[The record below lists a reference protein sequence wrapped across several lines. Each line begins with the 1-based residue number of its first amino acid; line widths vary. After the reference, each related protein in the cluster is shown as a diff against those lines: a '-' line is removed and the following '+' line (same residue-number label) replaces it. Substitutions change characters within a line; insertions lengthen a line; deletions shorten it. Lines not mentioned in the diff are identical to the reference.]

1 MFLHT
6 ITHLLTKN
14 QVTMKKI
21 LSFLAA
27 AVAVFA
33 VASCQN
39 DGLDVVK
46 TGDAMVTVTVGV
58 NDGLATRSA
67 DSSVDQLVYAVY
79 TAANELVAGPVS
91 VENAF
96 DGGAQNIELALA
108 NGQTYNVA
116 FWAQNS
122 ECEAY
127 NVVAGENGLSV
138 EVDYNGLNN
147 DMSRDAFFA
156 SELITVEGNVAIDV
170 VLRRP
175 FAKINLGVTAEDWTA
190 AQAAGIGVTESK
202 VVIGNAPT
210 TLNINN
216 GEVSGEA
223 AVTYDFAA
231 IPTAATKAADAQD
244 FVVNGKTYKLLSSS
258 YILADEFKS
267 VINEGVQFTL
277 NTTNGTSIVVEEGL
291 NNVPVQRNYATNV
304 VGTAL
309 TSKVSVNVSTDSNE
323 YGATQIP
330 AGDVAAF
337 KAALANPAVGEI
349 VLPYGEYRGMFVI
362 LKGSKTI
369 KAADPTKKPVIT
381 GKIGVAAPASASFE
395 NIEFKVDT
403 EYSVANTGHQYL
415 DKFQRKSIIPIY
427 AAKVKLSGCVFT
439 DLYNSHQVVAVNYGA
454 HKAGMMLEIDKCS
467 FQGFAYAIYSRALL
481 KVTNSTFDL
490 FHSVYN
496 PRTIFLYGLGDGNQG
511 YVEFIG
517 NTFKCSTANGKPAY
531 CMEMS
536 SANYNYKNICYNVK
550 NNPGFGVNGEYF
562 LPRTND
568 GVCNFE
574 GTTFATGSA
583 TFSW

>member
-1 MFLHT
+1 
-6 ITHLLTKN
+6 
-14 QVTMKKI
+14 MKKI

-96 DGGAQNIELALA
+96 EGGAQNIELALA
-108 NGQTYNVA
+108 NGQTYNVV

-127 NVVAGENGLSV
+127 NVVAGAEGLSV

-156 SELITVEGNVAIDV
+156 SEMVTVDGNVTIDV

-175 FAKINLGVTAEDWTA
+175 FAKINLGVTAEDWDA

-210 TLNINN
+210 TLNLNN
-216 GEVSGEA
+216 GTVSGEA

-267 VINEGVQFTL
+267 VISEGVQFTI
-277 NTTNGTSIVVEEGL
+277 NTTNGNSIVVEEGL
-291 NNVPVQRNYATNV
+291 NNVPVQRNYSTNV

-309 TSKVSVNVSTDSNE
+309 TSRVSVNVSTDSNE
-323 YGATQIP
+323 FAGETIP

-369 KAADPTKKPVIT
+369 KAADPANKPVIK
-381 GKIGVAAPASASFE
+381 GKIAVAAPASASFE

-427 AAKVKLSGCVFT
+427 AAKVKLTGCVFT

-490 FHSVYN
+490 FHNQYN

-517 NTFKCSTANGKPAY
+517 NTFECTTTGGKPAY

-536 SANYNYKNICYNVK
+536 SANYNYKNICYNVQGNK
-550 NNPGFGVNGEYF
+550 GFGVDGQYF
-562 LPRTND
+562 LPRTGD
-568 GVCNFE
+568 GVCDFT
-574 GTTFATGSA
+574 GTTFVEGSERF
-583 TFSW
+583 TW